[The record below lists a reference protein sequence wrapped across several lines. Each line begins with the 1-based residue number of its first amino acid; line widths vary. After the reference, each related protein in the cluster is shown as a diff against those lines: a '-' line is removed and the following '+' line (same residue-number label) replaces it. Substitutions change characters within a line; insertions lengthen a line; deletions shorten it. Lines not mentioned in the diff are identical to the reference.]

1 LRLASVRK
9 CAAVSKL
16 ILRKGEAQDSMPMR
30 LQGL

>member
-16 ILRKGEAQDSMPMR
+16 IFRKGLTLDSMPMR
-30 LQGL
+30 LQGR